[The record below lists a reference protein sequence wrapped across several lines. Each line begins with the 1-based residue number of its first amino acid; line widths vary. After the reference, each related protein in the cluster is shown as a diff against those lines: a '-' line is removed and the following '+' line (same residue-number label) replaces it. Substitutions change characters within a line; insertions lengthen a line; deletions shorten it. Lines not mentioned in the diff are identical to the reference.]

1 MISEEINN
9 ALPFNIVDRTLIVNF
24 LGNVFISSA
33 EKFNQNTIKN
43 IDLTTFDKVIFDYTE
58 IEKYDMFLFVFNK
71 ELKEYFYQNNKTL
84 SYRGKNEQISDFF
97 EYLSKLPY
105 SEIKNT
111 KIKQNPIYN
120 LISNLGEITQKL
132 TKDFYLF
139 LKFFGEILKGFAKLF
154 YHIKAIRWSD
164 FPTQLSAVGVSAL
177 PISILITFL
186 IGLITAYQGA
196 LQLHQ
201 FGADLFIADL
211 IGISITRELGP
222 LMVAIIVA
230 GRSGSAFTAEI
241 GTMKVS
247 EEIDAL
253 KIMGFDIIDF
263 IVMPRMIAI
272 IVAVPFIVIIT
283 NVIGILGGLV
293 ASLGILDITVSSYF
307 IRLQE
312 ALFIRDIASGIIKSL
327 FFAFSIGIIG
337 CFRGFQVSGG
347 AESVGRYTTSSVVTS
362 IFHIILI
369 DALFTL
375 LFPLIGL

>member
-1 MISEEINN
+1 MISEETNN
-9 ALPFNIVDRTLIVNF
+9 TLHFNIVDRTLIVNF
-24 LGNVFISSA
+24 QGNVFISSA
-33 EKFNQNTIKN
+33 EKFNQNTLKS
-43 IDLTTFDKVIFDYTE
+43 IDLTTFDKAIFDFSD
-58 IEKYDMFLFVFNK
+58 IKHYDMFLFVFNK
-71 ELKEYFYQNNKTL
+71 EMQEYFYQNNKPL
-84 SYRGKNEQISDFF
+84 SYRGKSEKISNFF

-105 SEIKNT
+105 TEVKKS

-132 TKDFYLF
+132 AQDFYLF
-139 LKFFGEILKGFAKLF
+139 IKFLGEILKGFAKIL
-154 YHIKAIRWSD
+154 YNIKAIRWAD
-164 FPTQLSAVGVSAL
+164 FPTQLSAVGVNAL

-201 FGADLFIADL
+201 FGADLFISDL

-253 KIMGFDIIDF
+253 NIMGFNIIDF
-263 IVMPRMIAI
+263 IVMPRMMAI
-272 IVAVPFIVIIT
+272 IVAVPFLVIIT
-283 NVIGILGGLV
+283 NVVGILGGLV
-293 ASLGILDITVSSYF
+293 ASLGTLDITVSSYF
-307 IRLQE
+307 NRLQE
-312 ALFIRDIASGIIKSL
+312 ALHLRDVASGVIKSM
-327 FFAFSIGIIG
+327 FFAFSIGMIG